1 MLPRCSVVLPHSLKM
16 GCCWTP
22 SSSHPY
28 CYKPSSAGRAAPT
41 KISGVGQWPTDDGS
55 VLTLGDSGSIT
66 LIASNPLA
74 WSRKTTVAIRVYA
87 RSSAMSL
94 TDTSGNHVNG
104 QLAPPEPWN
113 TSLTGHGSHVLRHEH
128 WAAWASK
135 RPSDRHEVA
144 EGEMVMSRLIIEA
157 SVPALGT
164 AKYVLRAAAYD
175 GSTANVAVSQVKV
188 GNGKSGFILNGSK
201 IKVSVN
207 AQGLLDSAQH
217 AGSTTP
223 PLPLHQDLAMY
234 WGNGGRDGPSC
245 NADGS
250 GGDGGSQS
258 DAYVFSPQGPASSLV
273 RLSPEEDPGF
283 WPAAGQL
290 DSHHIAYGPKPSR
303 RGAAVQISGHLMTEV
318 SAVFAVGNTSLWQGA
333 RVYNTEADIEL
344 AYLVA
349 PLASNQDVISR
360 FSTGLVTGSML
371 HADEAGWAETTHPPR
386 ISYDSVQ
393 SKIGCNYHPIS
404 GWAALQSFDGSSS
417 VAVITDR
424 ARLVSK
430 APLFQIT
437 NCPLP
442 KTIGAQK

>member
-1 MLPRCSVVLPHSLKM
+1 
-16 GCCWTP
+16 
-22 SSSHPY
+22 
-28 CYKPSSAGRAAPT
+28 
-41 KISGVGQWPTDDGS
+41 
-55 VLTLGDSGSIT
+55 
-66 LIASNPLA
+66 
-74 WSRKTTVAIRVYA
+74 
-87 RSSAMSL
+87 MSL
-94 TDTSGNHVNG
+94 TDASGNFVKG

-113 TSLTGHGSHVLRHEH
+113 TSRTGDGSHVLRHEN
-128 WAAWASK
+128 WAAWANK
-135 RPSDRHEVA
+135 RPYSDRHETA
-144 EGEMVMSRLIIEA
+144 DSEMVMSRLIIEV
-157 SVPALGT
+157 SLPALGA
-164 AKYVLRAAAYD
+164 AKYVLRAAVHD
-175 GSTANVAVSQVKV
+175 GSIANVVVSQVKV
-188 GNGKSGFILNGSK
+188 GDGKSGFILNGSR

-217 AGSTTP
+217 TGSTTQ
-223 PLPLHQDLAMY
+223 PLLLRQDLAMY
-234 WGNGGRDGPSC
+234 WGNGGRNAPSC

-258 DAYVFSPQGPASSLV
+258 DAYVFSPQGPASSLA
-273 RLSPEEDPGF
+273 RLSPEEDHGF

-290 DSHHIAYGPKPSR
+290 DSHNVSYGPKPVR
-303 RGAAVQISGHLMTEV
+303 EGAAVEISGPLMEEI

-349 PLASNQDVISR
+349 PLLSNQDVISR

-371 HADEAGWAETTHPPR
+371 HADEAGWAEITHPPR

-393 SKIGCNYHPIS
+393 SKIGCNYHPTS

-430 APLFQIT
+430 TAFFNYSFSIRPD
-437 NCPLP
+437 NGY
-442 KTIGAQK
+442 GAQIEPTQPG